1 MRSEAKTPEAYLA
14 ELPEERRAAMARLRD
29 TILSHLP
36 KGFEEVMNYGM
47 IGYVVPHSTY
57 PDGYHCDP
65 RQPLPFLN
73 IASQKHYIAVYHSGI
88 YADKATLDWF
98 LGEYPK
104 YLSSKP
110 DMGKSCIRFKK
121 VDTIPYEL
129 IGQLCEKISVAEWID
144 IYEKQ
149 VKKR

>member
-14 ELPEERRAAMARLRD
+14 EIPEDRRTAMSQLRD

-65 RQPLPFLN
+65 KQPLPFLN
-73 IASQKHYIAVYHSGI
+73 IASQKHYIAVYHAGI
-88 YADKATLDWF
+88 YADKDTLDWF

-104 YLSSKP
+104 YLSTKP

-121 VDTIPYEL
+121 VNTIPYEL